1 MQVPH
6 NKTSAAYDLA
16 LFDTAQ
22 RKEQPQKAEKPE
34 LKMVESSA
42 AKAGKPVALVLIA
55 GLFLAVFI
63 MFLYS
68 KATLSE
74 LNLKINSETQAL
86 ENAQS
91 INTALTA
98 QLSGSVSIENVEQ
111 YAQEELGMQKINSAQ
126 ERYVEMNTGTMT
138 ETASDTEENIFVV
151 IQNWFG
157 DVLEYLGF

>member
-6 NKTSAAYDLA
+6 NKTSAAYDLS

>member
-86 ENAQS
+86 ENAQ
-91 INTALTA
+91 
-98 QLSGSVSIENVEQ
+98 
-111 YAQEELGMQKINSAQ
+111 
-126 ERYVEMNTGTMT
+126 
-138 ETASDTEENIFVV
+138 
-151 IQNWFG
+151 
-157 DVLEYLGF
+157 